1 MEFEGIYTPV
11 ITPHTDDG
19 SIDNDGFAAVIEHLI
34 ATGVHGIIVG
44 GSTGE
49 YYAQSI
55 DERIALAGLAKEI
68 IKSRL
73 PLIIGTGAIRQE
85 DSLAMARHARTSG
98 ADAILVSSP
107 PYAVPT
113 ERENAL
119 NTLAIDREANL
130 PIMLY
135 NYPGRMGINMGEE
148 FLDRVGRSSNICAIK
163 ESSGDIN
170 RVHLLARD
178 YPQIQMSCGMDDQAL
193 EFFAWGARS
202 WVCAGSNFLPQE
214 HIALYRACAVDGDF
228 DRGRRIMSAMMPL
241 MRVLEQGGKFVQC
254 VKHGVEMEGLRTGPP
269 RPPLKPSTRTTSAS
283 LNKSCASSKRPLQAS
298 KRNNDH
304 GRSSD
309 PPGIPGNCRVDR
321 FAQLRLYRRRF

>member
-1 MEFEGIYTPV
+1 MKFEGIYTPV
-11 ITPHTDDG
+11 ITPHTADG
-19 SIDNDGFAAVIEHLI
+19 SIDNDGFAVVIEHLI
-34 ATGVHGIIVG
+34 AAGVHGIVVG

-55 DERIALAGLAKEI
+55 DERVALLNLAKEI
-68 IKSRL
+68 IAGRL
-73 PLIIGTGAIRQE
+73 PLIIGTGAIRQD
-85 DSLAMARHARTSG
+85 DSLEMARQARKAG

-107 PYAVPT
+107 PYSVPT

-119 NTLAIDREANL
+119 NTLAIDRAADL
-130 PIMLY
+130 PVMLY

-202 WVCAGSNFLPQE
+202 WVCAGSNFLPGE
-214 HIALYRACAVDGDF
+214 HIALYKACAVEGNF
-228 DRGRRIMSAMMPL
+228 DKGRRIMSSMMPL

-254 VKHGVEMEGLRTGPP
+254 VKHGVELEGLRAGPP
-269 RPPLKPSTRTTSAS
+269 RPPLKA
-283 LNKSCASSKRPLQAS
+283 LNKDDKRELEQVVRVLKTTIASIEAEQ
-298 KRNNDH
+298 
-304 GRSSD
+304 
-309 PPGIPGNCRVDR
+309 
-321 FAQLRLYRRRF
+321 